1 MFNWL
6 VNRFPLLTV
15 VSFNTILITIGLS
28 KQMSF
33 TFFSWQLK
41 RAHQCQ
47 KKSQMAS
54 ADCND
59 IEMRHENSCS
69 RCECN
74 ACADPKRFRPQL
86 ASCSGAYSCAP
97 VSPDWD
103 YMVSGVPN
111 RTKEGETRI
120 VTEVLWLCFYSHRRG
135 NKNTEMLKL
144 FSSNSFVIEEIAAMC
159 YTGIWN

>member
-1 MFNWL
+1 
-6 VNRFPLLTV
+6 
-15 VSFNTILITIGLS
+15 
-28 KQMSF
+28 
-33 TFFSWQLK
+33 
-41 RAHQCQ
+41 
-47 KKSQMAS
+47 MAS

-120 VTEVLWLCFYSHRRG
+120 VTEVMTVFTLNVEG
-135 NKNTEMLKL
+135 IKVLKCL
-144 FSSNSFVIEEIAAMC
+144 NCLVQIRL
-159 YTGIWN
+159 